1 MSALEGRMASLRGSY
16 HQCAQVQE
24 DEDQVVLDLVEG
36 EGGAGEGCLGEA
48 EGRQGPRED

>member
-1 MSALEGRMASLRGSY
+1 MSAQEGRMASLRGSY

>member
-1 MSALEGRMASLRGSY
+1 MSAQEGRMASLRGSY

-36 EGGAGEGCLGEA
+36 EGGEGGGCRGEA
-48 EGRQGPRED
+48 EGRRGRWEE

>member
-24 DEDQVVLDLVEG
+24 DEDQVVLGRGEA
-36 EGGAGEGCLGEA
+36 EGGAGGGYRGEA
-48 EGRQGPRED
+48 EGCPGPRED